1 MLAAADLWQFSLMT
15 YARAG
20 VANHCLYL
28 QDRWGA
34 NINIILWL
42 AWLARQNLQIDA
54 QTITRAE
61 TRIANWHENL
71 VEPVRQLRRT
81 LSAQLSAQ
89 LAGEIEVERELMDA
103 TYQQF
108 KSAELH
114 AEQVEQA
121 LLAGLQ
127 VGIQSSARSSSANL
141 ALYLDGLGVSEAD
154 QLRLFDLLGCFS

>member
-1 MLAAADLWQFSLMT
+1 MLASAELWQFSLTT

-42 AWLARQNLQIDA
+42 AWLARRNLQVDA

-61 TRIANWHENL
+61 NRIAHWHENL

-81 LSAQLSAQ
+81 LRAQACAHSAD
-89 LAGEIEVERELMDA
+89 EMDVERELMDA

-108 KSAELH
+108 KRAELH

-121 LLAGLQ
+121 LLAGLG
-127 VGIQSSARSSSANL
+127 VGVQNGAPPSGANL
-141 ALYLDGLGVSEAD
+141 TLYLGSLGVPEVD
-154 QLRLFDLLGCFS
+154 QQRLFDFFQ